1 MKNIALLLFTLLIT
15 VCTSKAQ
22 TIEKLAENNIAKSCK
37 CIKKIDRVTSKLD
50 FENKIYSCSVLRKND
65 SIALLK
71 ITTFKEYEKFHL
83 SKLPADCDGLEAKLE
98 QLRQSY
104 ITTNTNSLDATQTKY
119 ETIEKSIIGSYDLS
133 FGKKSPEGSSTLILY
148 NQNEYV
154 IESFDA
160 LQVGTWQV
168 VQGKYLH
175 LFPNK
180 SKSPL
185 TIYGRHNPN
194 IGDSTYTSF
203 LGDRFSYKTLITYKE
218 PSKSPISLSPI
229 FNKDA
234 NCFNFPYIHK
244 TSGKPDQISLAYNQ
258 NYEESENQ
266 EITLYTFKN
275 SKNFNDFIIFEHTRN
290 LDGMPAD
297 ILIGDNKLIFDED
310 SIAVKYSSHE
320 ENTVDATNS
329 RFIFYNSG
337 YKIFK
342 SELINSKQY
351 NYNKKDNNYLY
362 DKSLE
367 TTYEP
372 DISDYHN
379 YYQVNK
385 YEKLQDLTKEQK
397 QFTIAKKSIIYTV
410 CD

>member
-1 MKNIALLLFTLLIT
+1 MKNIGLLLFTLLTT
-15 VCTSKAQ
+15 VFTNNAQ
-22 TIEKLAENNIAKSCK
+22 TIEKLVEDNTAKSCK
-37 CIKKIDRVTSKLD
+37 CMKKIDIVTSKLD
-50 FENKIYSCSVLRKND
+50 LENKVYSCSRLSKND
-65 SIALLK
+65 SIAILK
-71 ITTFKEYEKFHL
+71 ITTFKEYEKFVL

-104 ITTNTNSLDATQTKY
+104 TSTYTDDTEEKY
-119 ETIEKSIIGSYDLS
+119 ENVEKKIIGSYDLS
-133 FGKKSPEGSSTLILY
+133 FGHKSPEGSPTLILY

-154 IESFDA
+154 IETFDA

-168 VQGKYLH
+168 VKGKYLH

-203 LGDRFSYKTLITYKE
+203 LGDRFSDKTLITYEQTTK
-218 PSKSPISLSPI
+218 KPINLSPI

-234 NCFNFPYIHK
+234 NCFSFPYIHK

-258 NYEESENQ
+258 NYEEFTEQ
-266 EITLYTFKN
+266 EVTLYTFKN
-275 SKNFNDFIIFEHTRN
+275 SKSFNDFIIFEHTRN
-290 LDGMPAD
+290 INGMPAD

-310 SIAVKYSSHE
+310 SIAIKYSSSG
-320 ENTVDATNS
+320 ENTTEDTNS
-329 RFIFYNSG
+329 RFIYYNSG

-351 NYNKKDNNYLY
+351 SYNKKDNNYLY
-362 DKSLE
+362 DKNLE